1 MKLTAMVIRGKAHG
15 VKKPVWTYFN
25 PFKYNKIPT
34 LAEVLRK
41 SKVPVKVCIIL
52 AVEGFRECTLSM

>member
-1 MKLTAMVIRGKAHG
+1 MKQTAMVIRGKANG
-15 VKKPVWTYFN
+15 VKKLVWTYFN

-34 LAEVLRK
+34 LVEVLRK